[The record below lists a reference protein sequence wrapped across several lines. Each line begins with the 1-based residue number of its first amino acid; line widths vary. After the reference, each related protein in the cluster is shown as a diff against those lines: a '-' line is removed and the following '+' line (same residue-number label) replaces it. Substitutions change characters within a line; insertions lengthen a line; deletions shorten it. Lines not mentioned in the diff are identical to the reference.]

1 MMIKFFRQ
9 QKGDT
14 LIEVVIA
21 TVIIGVILF
30 SAYSLSTKAFQL
42 GQSSKERSQA
52 TQVLQEQAEALR
64 SLRDSETWTEFQDS
78 FSTIPQTVTSTGTY
92 RVFHVEKVT
101 TGGIT
106 KWEIKP
112 NATVDGFNPQLNNS
126 SIANFYKVKILGRFT
141 PNDLTAEKF
150 EANIHIQWERFGG
163 GPLEQSDLYMKLADR
178 SNIQLGS

>member
-1 MMIKFFRQ
+1 MMTKLFRRQ
-9 QKGDT
+9 EGDT

-64 SLRDSETWTEFQDS
+64 SLRDSETWTEFQNS
-78 FSTIPQTVTSTGTY
+78 FAGIPQEGAY
-92 RVFHVEKVT
+92 KVFHVEKVT
-101 TGGIT
+101 VGGIT
-106 KWEIKP
+106 KWEIKS
-112 NATVDGFNPQLNNS
+112 NAADGFNPQLNNPT
-126 SIANFYKVKILGRFT
+126 IANFYRVKILGRFT
-141 PNDLTAEKF
+141 PSDLDAEKF